1 MREDPSPTQHSPS
14 VKALPLGHKS
24 GASVLPVS
32 SLLDR
37 AAMRLPLSRPA
48 GVRSAN
54 TLLASAAAHVLTRMC
69 THARLRFEGLQ
80 SIASFARL
88 CWHTCTCKPW
98 KASPG
103 PHPQPFSWMAGLV
116 ESSLR
121 VYCARGKKTLKG
133 LGRNGEAKGAR
144 SGGWPSCELPGA
156 AAACNGKHVRL
167 QKASEPSWLRKRAR
181 TRAAEE
187 GGGGG
192 GGGAGGTGSLLREEE
207 VQQRARETVR
217 ETKSLN

>member
-1 MREDPSPTQHSPS
+1 MREDPSPTQRSPS
-14 VKALPLGHKS
+14 VKALPFGHKS

-98 KASPG
+98 KDRTPNPSPG
-103 PHPQPFSWMAGLV
+103 WQAWLKALCVFIVHAKKKPLKGWEETGRRRALDREAGRAASCLVPPLHATASTFGCRRHPNQAGCGKGR
-116 ESSLR
+116 EPGQQKKEEEEEEEEQGER
-121 VYCARGKKTLKG
+121 GHYCARRRCNREREK
-133 LGRNGEAKGAR
+133 RCAR
-144 SGGWPSCELPGA
+144 L
-156 AAACNGKHVRL
+156 
-167 QKASEPSWLRKRAR
+167 
-181 TRAAEE
+181 
-187 GGGGG
+187 
-192 GGGAGGTGSLLREEE
+192 SL
-207 VQQRARETVR
+207 
-217 ETKSLN
+217 

>member
-1 MREDPSPTQHSPS
+1 MREDPSPTQRSPS
-14 VKALPLGHKS
+14 VKALPLGHKR

-121 VYCARGKKTLKG
+121 VYCAREKKPLKG
-133 LGRNGEAKGAR
+133 WEETGRRRAHDREAG
-144 SGGWPSCELPGA
+144 
-156 AAACNGKHVRL
+156 
-167 QKASEPSWLRKRAR
+167 
-181 TRAAEE
+181 RAASCLVPPLHATASTF
-187 GGGGG
+187 GCRRHPNQ
-192 GGGAGGTGSLLREEE
+192 AGCGKGREPGQQKEEE
-207 VQQRARETVR
+207 EEEEQGERGHYCARRRCNR
-217 ETKSLN
+217 EREKRCARLSL